1 MRPTTNIWL
10 PGQGVVDLEARRV
23 SAAVEA
29 YDPRLFF
36 GRITEEGHPG
46 YGDWV
51 IFVKMPH
58 GEPPVPVL
66 GFQYQIPTPEEA
78 VRRAHAAN
86 TRAHGDQLLRLVE
99 ADHAKMKEQ
108 QEKAADELN
117 EELVELMESGIH
129 RMGGGAKRRV
139 YMSGRKDPNGR

>member
-1 MRPTTNIWL
+1 MRPTNKIWL
-10 PGQGVVDLEARRV
+10 PGRGVVDLEARRV

-36 GRITEEGHPG
+36 GRIEEENHPG

-51 IFVKMPH
+51 VFVRMPH

-66 GFQYQIPTPEEA
+66 GFQYEIPTPEEA
-78 VRRAHAAN
+78 VRRCHAAN
-86 TRAHGDQLLRLVE
+86 TKAHGEAILRAVEEDYAKAQAARQYE
-99 ADHAKMKEQ
+99 ADQ
-108 QEKAADELN
+108 LN
-117 EELVELMESGIH
+117 EELAELLESGMH
-129 RMGGGAKRRV
+129 RQGAGARRV

>member
-1 MRPTTNIWL
+1 MRPAQKIWL
-10 PGQGVVDLEARRV
+10 PGRGVVDLEARRV

-36 GRITEEGHPG
+36 GRIDDPNHPG

-66 GFQYQIPTPEEA
+66 GFQREIPTPEEA
-78 VRRAHAAN
+78 VQRAHAAN
-86 TRAHGDQLLRLVE
+86 TKVHGDQLIDMVE
-99 ADHAKMKEQ
+99 RDHAIQKER
-108 QEKAADELN
+108 QEKAEAELIA
-117 EELVELMESGIH
+117 EYVELMESGL
-129 RMGGGAKRRV
+129 RRAGATPQTRV
-139 YMSGRKDPNGR
+139 FLNGRKDPNGR

>member
-1 MRPTTNIWL
+1 MRPTNKIWL

-29 YDPRLFF
+29 YDERLFF

-51 IFVKMPH
+51 IFVKMPR
-58 GEPPVPVL
+58 GEDPIPVL
-66 GFQYQIPTPEEA
+66 GFQYEIPTPEEA

-86 TRAHGDQLLRLVE
+86 TRAHGEAILQAVE
-99 ADHAKMKEQ
+99 RDYQEQ
-108 QEKAADELN
+108 RRQAEYAEAEHN
-117 EELVELMESGIH
+117 EEYAELMASGL
-129 RMGGGAKRRV
+129 RRQGGGHRRV
-139 YMSGRKDPNGR
+139 FMSGRKDPNGRK